1 MKSSLKNMVIVLT
14 STAAIMGGVLAL
26 VHDVTAEPVR
36 QAEIN
41 AKNEALAM
49 VLPKFDNDPSAT
61 QQQVTIENES
71 RPVQAYTGTDGGVVT
86 GIAIESYTSE
96 GFSGD
101 IIIMVGFDTQGTL
114 TGYKVLQHA
123 ETPGLGAKAD
133 DWFRDPTDSRSVI
146 GSVDVVALKKDNGQ
160 IDGITAA
167 TITSR
172 AFIDAVNRARKAFN
186 QINAKS

>member
-1 MKSSLKNMVIVLT
+1 MKSSFKNMVIVLT
-14 STAAIMGGVLAL
+14 ATAAVMGAVLAL
-26 VHDVTAEPVR
+26 VHEVTAEPVH

-49 VLPKFDNDPSAT
+49 VLPEFDNDPSAT
-61 QQQVTIENES
+61 MQTLTVDGES
-71 RPVQAYTGTDGGVVT
+71 RPVQIYTGKKGDDVC
-86 GIAIESYTSE
+86 GIAVESYTSE

-101 IIIMVGFDTQGTL
+101 IIVMVGFDTEGKL

-146 GSVDVVALKKDNGQ
+146 GTSSDIALKKDNGE

-172 AFIDAVNRARKAFN
+172 AFVDAVNRARKAFN
-186 QINAKS
+186 QTNAKS

>member
-1 MKSSLKNMVIVLT
+1 MVIVLT
-14 STAAIMGGVLAL
+14 STAAIMGAVLAL
-26 VHDVTAEPVR
+26 VHQATAEPVR

-49 VLPKFDNDPSAT
+49 VLPEFDNDPSAT
-61 QQQVTIENES
+61 RQELTIGTES
-71 RPVQAYTGTDGGVVT
+71 RPVQVYTGSTGGVVN
-86 GIAIESYTSE
+86 GIAVESFTSD

-101 IIIMVGFDTQGTL
+101 IIVMVGFDTEGKL

-133 DWFRDPTDSRSVI
+133 DWFRDETDSRSII
-146 GSVDVVALKKDNGQ
+146 GTTSEIALKKDKGV

-172 AFIDAVNRARKAFN
+172 AFMDAVNRARKAFN

>member
-14 STAAIMGGVLAL
+14 STAAIMGAVLAL
-26 VHDVTAEPVR
+26 VHQATAEPVR

-49 VLPKFDNDPSAT
+49 VLPEFDNDPSAT
-61 QQQVTIENES
+61 QQELIIETES
-71 RPVQAYTGTDGGVVT
+71 RPVQVYTGSTGGVVN
-86 GIAIESYTSE
+86 GIAVESYTSD

-101 IIIMVGFDTQGTL
+101 IIVMVGFDTEGKL

-133 DWFRDPTDSRSVI
+133 DWFRDDTDSRSII
-146 GSVDVVALKKDNGQ
+146 GSTSEIALKKDNGE

-172 AFIDAVNRARKAFN
+172 AFMDAVNRARKAFN

>member
-1 MKSSLKNMVIVLT
+1 MVIVLT

-26 VHDVTAEPVR
+26 VHDATAEPVR

-49 VLPKFDNDPSAT
+49 VLPDFNNDPSAT
-61 QQQVTIENES
+61 QQTVTLENES
-71 RPVQAYTGTDGGVVT
+71 RPVQIYTGLNGDVVT
-86 GIAIESYTSE
+86 GIAVESYTSD

-101 IIIMVGFDTQGTL
+101 IIIMVGFDTDGKL

-146 GSVDVVALKKDNGQ
+146 GTTSEIALKKDNGE

-172 AFIDAVNRARKAFN
+172 AFVDAVNRARKAFN